1 MASRSLQD
9 HLAAGIGVARFAA
22 HAQRLLRFQS
32 LCQAALPHALRPY
45 VRVANL
51 RFGKLVIYAANS
63 AVAAKTRQFAPRLTD
78 AFSKEGTE
86 LTEIEVK
93 VQAGILSP
101 IKSLAER
108 PRLPSAKPKQALT
121 DLASKLPEGSPVK
134 SALQGLLRTI
144 TER

>member
-9 HLAAGIGVARFAA
+9 HLAAGVGVARFAA
-22 HAQRLLRFQS
+22 HAQRLLRFQR
-32 LCQAALPHALRPY
+32 LFQAALPNNLRPY

-51 RFGKLVIYAANS
+51 RLGKLVIYAANS

-78 AFSKEGTE
+78 ILSKEGVE
-86 LTEIEVK
+86 LTEIEVQ

-101 IKSLAER
+101 IK
-108 PRLPSAKPKQALT
+108 RLGKKPVPPGEKPKQALT
-121 DLASKLPEGSPVK
+121 DLTDNLPEESPMK
-134 SALQGLLRTI
+134 GPLQSLLRAI